1 MNVSVAH
8 GFQAML
14 LVVYNQTHETLYFFS
29 SDRKKHRSGTCL
41 PASSCKDVT
50 LAARRLQI
58 SRVSELEKASTVVTV
73 VSIPRSRCAWKPLP
87 GLESSPWL
95 AYYRRSASKRCYL
108 VVIPRRDP
116 SCFLKSIPDTV
127 PLSSLMLPGTHE
139 TMALYGWPISQCQSM
154 TLVSQLNSGIR
165 VIDIRLAINSNRLIS
180 FHGIVSQYTPFSD
193 VLRQL
198 HAFLTAPSTCSE
210 TIIVSIKQED
220 DDTRRFPQL
229 VREEIMK
236 SPGGLD
242 MWYLEDRIPNLGEVR
257 GKAVMF
263 SRFGSGGW
271 TGGAVGIHPP
281 VWPDSARLGFTWDCK
296 GTIVR
301 VQDWY
306 AIPSYLSIPEKVEA
320 STEILVAPEDF
331 PSPVLSI
338 SFLSA
343 SSLPFAL
350 PPLVAL
356 GLGWPNVKLGFEGV
370 NSRVGRWLV
379 ERLTGTT
386 PGLERN
392 KDTGPRIR
400 GWALMDFSH
409 DPASLVPLFIEC
421 NFRWRKVGE
430 EGWI

>member
-1 MNVSVAH
+1 
-8 GFQAML
+8 ML
-14 LVVYNQTHETLYFFS
+14 LIVRNQTYEKLYFFS
-29 SDRKKHRSGTCL
+29 PDGDKQWTGTCL
-41 PASSCKDVT
+41 PASSSKRVT

-58 SRVSELEKASTVVTV
+58 SRVSEPEKASMAVAV
-73 VSIPRSRCAWKPLP
+73 VSIPRSLCAWKPLP
-87 GLESSPWL
+87 GLDSSPWL
-95 AYYRRSASKRCYL
+95 AYYRRSAGKRCYL
-108 VVIPRRDP
+108 VVMPRRDP

-139 TMALYGWPISQCQSM
+139 TMALYGWPISQCQSV
-154 TLVSQLNSGIR
+154 TLGAQLNSGIR
-165 VIDIRLAINSNRLIS
+165 VIDIRLAINGNRLIS
-180 FHGIVSQYTPFSD
+180 FHGIVSQYTAFSD
-193 VLRQL
+193 VLHQL

-210 TIIVSIKQED
+210 TVVVSIKQED

-263 SRFGSGGW
+263 SRFGGDGW

-296 GTIVR
+296 GTIIR

-306 AIPSYLSIPEKVEA
+306 NHLSFLSIPEKVEA

-331 PSPVLSI
+331 PSLLSI

-356 GLGWPNVKLGFEGV
+356 GLGWPNLKLGFEGV

-392 KDTGPRIR
+392 NDAGPRIR

-409 DPASLVPLFIEC
+409 DPASLIPLFIEC
-421 NFRWRKVGE
+421 NFRGRKAGE